1 MQVRVLAFARLRETL
16 QTAEVRLEL
25 PAHACIADAWAA
37 LERRF
42 PPLRGQSAWIR
53 IACNGRMADP
63 NQVLLD
69 GDEVALLP
77 PVGGG

>member
-1 MQVRVLAFARLRETL
+1 MQVRVLAFARLREIL
-16 QTAEVRLEL
+16 QTSETRVEL
-25 PAHACIADAWAA
+25 PPHARVADVWEA

-63 NQVLLD
+63 NQSLLD